1 MPGEERNEPGQ
12 PVIYTPSVTGTVGGG
27 EDNRLPEFSHGIA
40 MAYLVSSPRLPAPA
54 VSHGRLLALRSAG
67 PTC

>member
-1 MPGEERNEPGQ
+1 
-12 PVIYTPSVTGTVGGG
+12 
-27 EDNRLPEFSHGIA
+27 